1 MTDWKAIGESKD
13 FWSGVIF
20 LGVGVAFVGLGRH
33 YPMGTTMRMGP
44 GYFPMV
50 LGGLLASIGFILM
63 VRALL
68 RPGPGVGRLANNKVA
83 LVTLSNV
90 LFALLLRR
98 LGLAAALILLVVV
111 SAYASKRFRWPVALT
126 LAVGLAVGSSIIFVW
141 LLGLPIPI
149 RGTWLGG

>member
-68 RPGPGVGRLANNKVA
+68 GQGRAWGAWHTTKSL
-83 LVTLSNV
+83 
-90 LFALLLRR
+90 
-98 LGLAAALILLVVV
+98 
-111 SAYASKRFRWPVALT
+111 W
-126 LAVGLAVGSSIIFVW
+126 
-141 LLGLPIPI
+141 
-149 RGTWLGG
+149 